1 MRASG
6 DGPGDGQGQPTDPFA
21 DGHDTTDRDIASPA
35 TAALNQVADHWD
47 QLVGTQPVA
56 AGAAVRGRPEQRLA
70 PWQAVQD
77 DLAEAAQGR
86 PQRKQEGRA
95 QEVAQDVKQSVAP
108 PGQHADPHALIIDA
122 YLQVLLEQSA
132 SDLILSAGAPP
143 TMRKDGALQPIA
155 REPLRPE
162 QIEEM
167 AREVVS
173 PERWARFQEQGDLDF
188 SFNWKGQARFRI
200 NAFKQRGSVGLAL
213 RLIPYQI
220 PNFDQLRVPMV
231 VRGLTRLGQGLILV
245 TGPTG
250 SGKSSTLAAMV
261 NDIVAT
267 RPCHVITIEDPIEY
281 VYRHQRSIVEQREV
295 GADVASFADALRAAL
310 RQTPDVLLIGEMRD
324 LETISAAITIAET
337 GHLVLATLHTN
348 DTAQAVD
355 RVVDVFPAE
364 QQQQVRVQ
372 LSNTLTAVIYQQL
385 LPRRDGPGRVAAFEV
400 LLNTIAVQNLIK
412 EGKTR
417 QLRNVLET
425 GVKDGM
431 NTMERSLGE
440 LVKAGLI
447 DFGAAAAR
455 SQHPEELRRLAA

>member
-1 MRASG
+1 M
-6 DGPGDGQGQPTDPFA
+6 
-21 DGHDTTDRDIASPA
+21 
-35 TAALNQVADHWD
+35 
-47 QLVGTQPVA
+47 
-56 AGAAVRGRPEQRLA
+56 
-70 PWQAVQD
+70 
-77 DLAEAAQGR
+77 
-86 PQRKQEGRA
+86 
-95 QEVAQDVKQSVAP
+95 
-108 PGQHADPHALIIDA
+108 IIDA
-122 YLQVLLEQSA
+122 YLQVLLDQAA

-143 TMRKDGALQPIA
+143 TMRKDGALVPIA
-155 REPLRPE
+155 RDPLRPE

-173 PERWARFQEQGDLDF
+173 PERWARFQGQGDLDF
-188 SFNWKGQARFRI
+188 SFNWRGQARFRI
-200 NAFKQRGSVGLAL
+200 NAFRQRGSVGLAL

-220 PNFDQLRVPMV
+220 PNFDQLGVPMV
-231 VRGLTRLGQGLILV
+231 VRGLTRLSQGLILV

-281 VYRHQRSIVEQREV
+281 VYRHQRSIVEQRE
-295 GADVASFADALRAAL
+295 VASFADALRAAL

-440 LVKAGLI
+440 LVKAGLV

-455 SQHPEELRRLAA
+455 AQHPEELRRLAA

>member
-1 MRASG
+1 M
-6 DGPGDGQGQPTDPFA
+6 
-21 DGHDTTDRDIASPA
+21 
-35 TAALNQVADHWD
+35 
-47 QLVGTQPVA
+47 
-56 AGAAVRGRPEQRLA
+56 
-70 PWQAVQD
+70 
-77 DLAEAAQGR
+77 
-86 PQRKQEGRA
+86 
-95 QEVAQDVKQSVAP
+95 
-108 PGQHADPHALIIDA
+108 IIDA
-122 YLQVLLEQSA
+122 YLQILLEQSA
-132 SDLILSAGAPP
+132 SDLILTAGAPP
-143 TMRKDGALQPIA
+143 TMRKDGALVPIGPD
-155 REPLRPE
+155 PLRPD
-162 QIEEM
+162 QIEQM
-167 AREVVS
+167 AQEVLS
-173 PERWARFQEQGDLDF
+173 PERWARFQSHGDLDF
-188 SFNWKGQARFRI
+188 SFNWKGHARFRI
-200 NAFKQRGSVGLAL
+200 NAFKQRGSVGMAL

-220 PNFDQLRVPMV
+220 PNFDQLGVPIV

-310 RQTPDVLLIGEMRD
+310 RQTPDVLLVGEMRD

-348 DTAQAVD
+348 DTTQAVD
-355 RVVDVFPAE
+355 RMVDVFPGE

-372 LSNTLTAVIYQQL
+372 LSNTLAAVIYQQL

-400 LLNTIAVQNLIK
+400 LLNTLAVQNLIK

-425 GVKDGM
+425 SAKDGM
-431 NTMERSLGE
+431 NTMERSLSD
-440 LVKAGLI
+440 LIRAGLV

-455 SQHPEELRRLAA
+455 AQHPEELRRLAA

>member
-1 MRASG
+1 MGSSSQQA
-6 DGPGDGQGQPTDPFA
+6 QP
-21 DGHDTTDRDIASPA
+21 PA
-35 TAALNQVADHWD
+35 MA
-47 QLVGTQPVA
+47 
-56 AGAAVRGRPEQRLA
+56 
-70 PWQAVQD
+70 
-77 DLAEAAQGR
+77 
-86 PQRKQEGRA
+86 
-95 QEVAQDVKQSVAP
+95 
-108 PGQHADPHALIIDA
+108 IDA
-122 YLQVLLEQSA
+122 YLQVLLDQAA

-143 TMRKDGALQPIA
+143 TMRKDGALTPIT

-167 AREVVS
+167 AREVLS
-173 PERWARFQEQGDLDF
+173 GERWKRFAERRDLDF
-188 SFNWKGQARFRI
+188 SFNWRGSARFRV
-200 NAFKQRGSVGLAL
+200 NAFIQRGSVGMAL

-220 PNFDQLRVPMV
+220 PNFDQLGVPVV
-231 VRGLTRLGQGLILV
+231 VRNLTSLSQGLILV

-261 NDIVAT
+261 SDIVAR

-295 GADVASFADALRAAL
+295 GADVASFGEALRAAL
-310 RQTPDVLLIGEMRD
+310 RQSPDVLLVGEMRD

-348 DTAQAVD
+348 DTTQAVD
-355 RVVDVFPAE
+355 RMVDVFPGE
-364 QQQQVRVQ
+364 QQQQVRIQ
-372 LSNTLTAVIYQQL
+372 LSSTLAAVIYQQL

-425 GVKDGM
+425 GAKDGM
-431 NTMERSLGE
+431 NTMERSLSE
-440 LVKAGLI
+440 LVRSGMV
-447 DFGAAAAR
+447 DFGVAAAR
-455 SQHPEELRRLAA
+455 AQHPEELRRLAA

>member
-1 MRASG
+1 M
-6 DGPGDGQGQPTDPFA
+6 
-21 DGHDTTDRDIASPA
+21 
-35 TAALNQVADHWD
+35 
-47 QLVGTQPVA
+47 
-56 AGAAVRGRPEQRLA
+56 
-70 PWQAVQD
+70 
-77 DLAEAAQGR
+77 
-86 PQRKQEGRA
+86 
-95 QEVAQDVKQSVAP
+95 
-108 PGQHADPHALIIDA
+108 IIDA
-122 YLQVLLEQSA
+122 YLQILLDQLA

-155 REPLRPE
+155 GEPLSPD
-162 QIEEM
+162 QIEAM
-167 AREVVS
+167 AREVLS
-173 PERWARFQEQGDLDF
+173 AERWAQFQEQGDLDL
-188 SFNWKGQARFRI
+188 SFDWKGRARFLI
-200 NAFKQRGSVGLAL
+200 NAFKQRGSVALAL

-220 PNFDQLRVPMV
+220 PNFDQRGVPVV

-295 GADVASFADALRAAL
+295 GADVSSFASALRAAL

-324 LETISAAITIAET
+324 LETVAAAITIAET

-348 DTAQAVD
+348 DTTQAVD

-372 LSNTLTAVIYQQL
+372 LSNTLAAVIYQQL
-385 LPRRDGPGRVAAFEV
+385 LPRRDGPGRVAAFEI

-417 QLRNVLET
+417 QLRGVLET
-425 GVKDGM
+425 GAKDGM
-431 NTMERSLGE
+431 NTMERSLSE
-440 LVKAGLI
+440 LIRAGLI
-447 DFGAAAAR
+447 DFSVAVTRA
-455 SQHPEELRRLAA
+455 QYPDELRRLAA

>member
-1 MRASG
+1 MLG
-6 DGPGDGQGQPTDPFA
+6 
-21 DGHDTTDRDIASPA
+21 
-35 TAALNQVADHWD
+35 QVADHGD
-47 QLVGTQPVA
+47 QFVGRQAMV
-56 AGAAVRGRPEQRLA
+56 AGAAVRWRPEQGFTPR
-70 PWQAVQD
+70 QAIENH
-77 DLAEAAQGR
+77 LEEAAQR
-86 PQRKQEGRA
+86 HPKRKQEGCA
-95 QEVAQDVKQSVAP
+95 EQVAQDVKQSTAP
-108 PGQHADPHALIIDA
+108 PSQPADVHPLIIDA
-122 YLQVLLEQSA
+122 YLQTLLDQSA
-132 SDLILSAGAPP
+132 SDLILTAGAPP
-143 TMRKDGALQPIA
+143 TMRKDGALAPIGPD
-155 REPLRPE
+155 PLRPDQVE
-162 QIEEM
+162 QM
-167 AREVVS
+167 AREVLS
-173 PERWARFQEQGDLDF
+173 PERWARFQTQGDLDF

-220 PNFDQLRVPMV
+220 PNFDQLGVPNV

-295 GADVASFADALRAAL
+295 GADVASFGDALRAAL
-310 RQTPDVLLIGEMRD
+310 RQKPDVLLVGEMRD

-348 DTAQAVD
+348 DTTQAVD
-355 RVVDVFPAE
+355 RMVDVFPGD

-372 LSNTLTAVIYQQL
+372 LSNTLAAVIYQQL
-385 LPRRDGPGRVAAFEV
+385 VPRRDGPGRVAAFEV
-400 LLNTIAVQNLIK
+400 LLNTLAVQNLIK

-425 GVKDGM
+425 SAKDGM
-431 NTMERSLGE
+431 NTMERSLSE
-440 LVKAGLI
+440 LIRAGLI

>member
-1 MRASG
+1 M
-6 DGPGDGQGQPTDPFA
+6 
-21 DGHDTTDRDIASPA
+21 
-35 TAALNQVADHWD
+35 
-47 QLVGTQPVA
+47 
-56 AGAAVRGRPEQRLA
+56 
-70 PWQAVQD
+70 
-77 DLAEAAQGR
+77 
-86 PQRKQEGRA
+86 
-95 QEVAQDVKQSVAP
+95 AP
-108 PGQHADPHALIIDA
+108 PGQLGDQHPLIIDA
-122 YLQVLLEQSA
+122 YLQILLEQSA
-132 SDLILSAGAPP
+132 SDLILTAGAPP
-143 TMRKDGALQPIA
+143 TMRQDGALAPIA
-155 REPLRPE
+155 RDPLRPD
-162 QIEEM
+162 QIEQM
-167 AREVVS
+167 ARELLS
-173 PERWARFQEQGDLDF
+173 PERWARFQAEGDLDF
-188 SFNWKGQARFRI
+188 SFNWRGQARFRI

-220 PNFDQLRVPMV
+220 PNFDQLGVPTI
-231 VRGLTRLGQGLILV
+231 VRGLTRLGQGLILI

-310 RQTPDVLLIGEMRD
+310 RQTPDVLLVGEMRD

-348 DTAQAVD
+348 DTTQAVD
-355 RVVDVFPAE
+355 RMVDVFPAE

-372 LSNTLTAVIYQQL
+372 LSNTLAAVIYQQL
-385 LPRRDGPGRVAAFEV
+385 LPRRDGPGRVAAFEI

-425 GVKDGM
+425 GIKDGM

-440 LVKAGLI
+440 LVKAGLV

-455 SQHPEELRRLAA
+455 AQHPDELRRLAA

>member
-1 MRASG
+1 M
-6 DGPGDGQGQPTDPFA
+6 
-21 DGHDTTDRDIASPA
+21 
-35 TAALNQVADHWD
+35 
-47 QLVGTQPVA
+47 
-56 AGAAVRGRPEQRLA
+56 
-70 PWQAVQD
+70 
-77 DLAEAAQGR
+77 
-86 PQRKQEGRA
+86 
-95 QEVAQDVKQSVAP
+95 AP
-108 PGQHADPHALIIDA
+108 PGQQADPHPMIIDA
-122 YLQVLLEQSA
+122 YLQILLDQTA

-143 TMRKDGALQPIA
+143 TMRKDGALEPIA
-155 REPLRPE
+155 GESLSPD

-167 AREVVS
+167 AREVLS
-173 PERWARFQEQGDLDF
+173 AERWAQFQEQGDLDM

-200 NAFKQRGSVGLAL
+200 NAFKQRGSVALAL

-220 PNFDQLRVPMV
+220 PNFDQLGVPAV

-281 VYRHQRSIVEQREV
+281 VYRHQQSIVEQREV
-295 GADVASFADALRAAL
+295 GADVSSFASALRAAL

-324 LETISAAITIAET
+324 LETVAAAITIAET

-348 DTAQAVD
+348 DTTQAVD
-355 RVVDVFPAE
+355 WVVDVFPAE

-372 LSNTLTAVIYQQL
+372 LSNTLAAVIYQQL
-385 LPRRDGPGRVAAFEV
+385 LPRRDGPGRVAAFEI
-400 LLNTIAVQNLIK
+400 LLNTIAIQNLVK

-425 GVKDGM
+425 GAKDGM

-440 LVKAGLI
+440 LIKAGLI
-447 DFGAAAAR
+447 DFSVAVA
-455 SQHPEELRRLAA
+455 